1 MGTEYEMPGKI
12 GEKWLFKAC
21 WELSAAQHLETVGGI
36 CAMRSQVLV
45 QFLRL
50 GKGKVIGFN

>member
-1 MGTEYEMPGKI
+1 MPGKI